1 MRIEPSDVAVLAYDL
16 ETDDWFVRSCTGDV
30 DADTG
35 VGTLLPALARYKRV
49 WVWEGQP
56 VVYRIAAVCHLEGLI
71 GDENVELAL
80 TKPGFTSFKYP
91 ARLYVKGARYKTTIR
106 SLRDYISS
114 PPQTPPAGL
123 DDEAEWVCGIL
134 DGARLDTLD
143 AFAPMAI
150 AQAEFADYVKDEM
163 SVYPSLFGTDFD
175 EQLDAR
181 PGGLCG
187 VLRDVGDVEGVD
199 VWDVSSL
206 YPAIASCMPL
216 PTGSGV
222 RDYAVDTLSDLP
234 DDSLWLADVTLP
246 DGTSQWVTSVDYRHT
261 YSETLYHTYGGALKV
276 KDADVR
282 VAIIFDSVS
291 GLYKKC
297 VDAWYCDKKN
307 SEGIVKEFYKKKM
320 NSFFG
325 SLAMRYRKRK
335 EKAVYR
341 DGYGFDVE
349 TVGYTSHE
357 PGSLFLHHVFIVA
370 YGRAV
375 LTAALRRYE
384 GHVVYY
390 DTDSVHLVGVDPS
403 AVRLEGVPV
412 GDRDDDLGRWTL
424 REHNATVRYL
434 GLRRYAVVERYE
446 TTDGE
451 TATVEEYANLHLAG
465 YRAPSF
471 LQAGRWD
478 RILLRD
484 LEEHSHLPSLTYVPG
499 PDSLVPVYA
508 PYRVRQT
515 VYPDDAP
522 VKAHGEWSVHAD
534 AAAYKADPMA
544 ETELAAAA
552 ARMTCRPYDKAEV
565 KARRL
570 ALAPLLAA
578 STTE

>member
-1 MRIEPSDVAVLAYDL
+1 MRIEPSDVAALAYDL

-35 VGTLLPALARYKRV
+35 VDTLLPALARYKRV

-56 VVYRIAAVCHLEGLI
+56 VVYRIAAVAHLLGLI
-71 GDENVELAL
+71 EDENAELAL

-91 ARLYVKGARYKTTIR
+91 ARLYAKGARYKTTVR
-106 SLRDYISS
+106 SLRDYISA
-114 PPQTPPAGL
+114 PPRTPPAGL
-123 DDEAEWVCGIL
+123 DDETEWVCGIL
-134 DGARLDTLD
+134 HSTRLDVID

-150 AQAEFADYVKDEM
+150 AQAEFSDYVKDEM
-163 SVYPSLFGTDFD
+163 GEHPSLFGTDFD
-175 EQLDAR
+175 GRLDGV
-181 PGGLCG
+181 GGLCG

-199 VWDVSSL
+199 IWDVSSL

-216 PTGSGV
+216 PTGVGV
-222 RDYAVDTLSDLP
+222 YDYSADALSDLP
-234 DDSLWLADVTLP
+234 DDCLWIANVNLP

-261 YSETLYHTYGGALKV
+261 YSETLYYTYGASINV
-276 KDADVR
+276 EDADVQ

-291 GLYKKC
+291 GLYKEC
-297 VDAWYCDKKN
+297 VDAWYRDKKN

-349 TVGYTSHE
+349 TVGYTEHE
-357 PGSLFLHHVFIVA
+357 PGSLFLHQVFIVA
-370 YGRAV
+370 YGRAI
-375 LTAALRRYE
+375 LTDALRRYE

-390 DTDSVHLVGVDPS
+390 DTDSVHLVGVRPS
-403 AVRLEGVPV
+403 DVRLDGVPV

-424 REHNATVRYL
+424 RERNVTVRYL
-434 GLRRYAVVERYE
+434 GLRRYAVIERYE

-451 TATVEEYANLHLAG
+451 TTTVEEYANLHFAG

-478 RILLRD
+478 RILLLD
-484 LEEHSHLPSLTYVPG
+484 LDEHSHLPSLTYAIG
-499 PDSLVPVYA
+499 PDSLTPVYA
-508 PYRVRQT
+508 PYRVGQT
-515 VYPDDAP
+515 WYPGDVP

-534 AAAYKADPMA
+534 AASYKDDPMA
-544 ETELAAAA
+544 EIELRVAAAA
-552 ARMTCRPYDKAEV
+552 MGRLPGDEEEA

-570 ALAPLLAA
+570 ALAPC
-578 STTE
+578 